1 MKTLNDQSIRQA
13 LVAKFEQSG
22 LAAFEIMQE
31 LHVCGSLAIADVV
44 TLRDETHCYEI
55 KGETDKVTRILE
67 QGEHYNKA
75 FRRITLV
82 TTQNHLEK
90 ALSLSNPWWGI
101 MLAKL
106 DSQGRVTIT
115 RVRKERVNPE
125 FDPAIALYALWKD
138 ELLQL
143 LESPKPKDMRR
154 NRADL
159 STMIAENN
167 KKLEISKRIAAIL
180 GYRHKLQMAND
191 YKYVTYS

>member
-1 MKTLNDQSIRQA
+1 MKTLNDQTIRQA
-13 LVAKFEQSG
+13 LIAKFEQSG

-31 LHVCGSLAIADVV
+31 LHVCNSFAIADVV
-44 TLRDETHCYEI
+44 TLRDESHCYEI

-90 ALSLSNPWWGI
+90 ALALSNPWWGI

-106 DSQGRVTIT
+106 DSRGRITIT
-115 RVRKERVNPE
+115 RVRKEKVNPE
-125 FDPAIALYALWKD
+125 FDPVFALCSLWKD

-143 LESPKPKDMRR
+143 IESPKPKDMRR
-154 NRADL
+154 NRFDL
-159 STMIAENN
+159 STMIAEKN
-167 KKLEISKRIAAIL
+167 KKHEVSKRVTAIL

-191 YKYVTYS
+191 YKFVTYS